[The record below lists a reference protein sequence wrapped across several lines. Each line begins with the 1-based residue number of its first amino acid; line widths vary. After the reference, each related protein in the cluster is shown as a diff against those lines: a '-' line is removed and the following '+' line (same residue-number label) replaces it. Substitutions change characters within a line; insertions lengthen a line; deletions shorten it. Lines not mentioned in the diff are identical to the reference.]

1 MADGSTHPAAKFD
14 HPHTTAKGEKRA
26 WVPMTGLDTLWLNS
40 GTLCNIACEHCYI
53 ESTPTNDRLIYLS
66 FDHALPYLDEAR
78 EMGTREIGI
87 TGGEPFMNPDML
99 DIINAALD
107 RGFEVLVLTNAM
119 KPMMRPR
126 VMAGLQAITGER
138 RDRLTLRVSMDH
150 YTEELHDEER
160 GEGSFARAMEG
171 IKWIGEQGINLAI
184 AGRTIFGEDEAEARE
199 GYRQTMKSV
208 GVDLDVAD
216 TKKLVLFAEMRP
228 NDDPPE
234 ITTACWGILNKK
246 PADIMCANS
255 RMVVHRK
262 GAEEPVVL
270 SCTLLAYDERFEM
283 GRTLKE
289 ASKPVSLNHPWC
301 ATFCV
306 LGGSSCS

>member
-1 MADGSTHPAAKFD
+1 MADGSSHPAAKFS

-26 WVPMTGLDTLWLNS
+26 WVPMTGLETLWLNS
-40 GTLCNIACEHCYI
+40 GTLCNIACENCYI
-53 ESTPTNDRLIYLS
+53 ESTPTNDSLIYLS
-66 FDHALPYLDEAR
+66 YDHALPYLDEAKA
-78 EMGTREIGI
+78 MGTREIGI
-87 TGGEPFMNPDML
+87 TGGEPFMNPDIL
-99 DIINAALD
+99 EIINAALD

-119 KPMMRPR
+119 RPMMRPR
-126 VMAGLQAITGER
+126 LMDGLKAITGER
-138 RDRLTLRVSMDH
+138 RERLTLRVSMDH
-150 YTEELHDEER
+150 YTEKLHDEER

-171 IKWIGEQGINLAI
+171 IRWIGEQGFNLAI
-184 AGRTIFGEDEAEARE
+184 AGRTIFGEDEAVARE
-199 GYRQTMKSV
+199 GYRETMKTV

-216 TKKLVLFAEMRP
+216 PKRLVLFAEMRP

-234 ITTACWGILNKK
+234 ITVDCWGILNKN

-262 GAEEPVVL
+262 GAADPVVL

-289 ASKPVSLNHPWC
+289 ASKPVSLNHAWC

>member
-66 FDHALPYLDEAR
+66 FDHALPYLDEAK

-126 VMAGLQAITGER
+126 VMEGLQAVTGER

-208 GVDLDVAD
+208 GVNLDVAD

>member
-66 FDHALPYLDEAR
+66 FDHALPYLDEAK

-87 TGGEPFMNPDML
+87 TGGEPFMNSDML

-171 IKWIGEQGINLAI
+171 IKWIGEQGFDLAI

-246 PADIMCANS
+246 PSDIMCANS

>member
-66 FDHALPYLDEAR
+66 FDHALPYLDEAK

-138 RDRLTLRVSMDH
+138 RDRLTLRISMDH

-171 IKWIGEQGINLAI
+171 IKWIGEQGFDLAI

-216 TKKLVLFAEMRP
+216 PKKLVLFAEMRP

-246 PADIMCANS
+246 PSDIMCSNS

-262 GAEEPVVL
+262 SAEEPVVL

>member
-1 MADGSTHPAAKFD
+1 MADGGILPAAKFD
-14 HPHTTAKGEKRA
+14 DPHVTAKGEKRA
-26 WVPMTGLDTLWLNS
+26 WVPMAGLETLWLNS
-40 GTLCNIACEHCYI
+40 GTLCNIACTNCYI
-53 ESTPTNDRLIYLS
+53 ESTPTNDALIYISL
-66 FDHALPYLDEAR
+66 DHALPYLDEAK

-99 DIINAALD
+99 GIIEAALD

-119 KPMMRPR
+119 RPMMRPKIIE
-126 VMAGLQAITGER
+126 GLKAITGER
-138 RDRLTLRVSMDH
+138 RERLTLRVSLDH
-150 YTEELHDEER
+150 YTEKLHDEER
-160 GEGSFARAMEG
+160 GEGSFAIAMDG
-171 IKWIGEQGINLAI
+171 IRWLGEESFDIAI
-184 AGRTIFGEDEAEARE
+184 AGRTIFGEDEALARE
-199 GYRQTMKSV
+199 GYRRAMADV
-208 GVDLDVAD
+208 GIDLDASD
-216 TKKLVLFAEMRP
+216 PKKLVLFAEMRAD
-228 NDDPPE
+228 DDPPE
-234 ITTACWGILNKK
+234 ITTSCWGILGKQ
-246 PADIMCANS
+246 PTEIMCSSS

-262 GAEEPVVL
+262 GAETPVVL